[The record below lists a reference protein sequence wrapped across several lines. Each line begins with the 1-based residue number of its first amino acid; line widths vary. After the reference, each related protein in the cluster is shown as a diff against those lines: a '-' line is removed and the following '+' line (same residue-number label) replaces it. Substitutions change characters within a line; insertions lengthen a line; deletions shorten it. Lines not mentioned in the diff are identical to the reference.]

1 MLIHSRNY
9 KYIAEH
15 QLGNKSFSK
24 TTRKKVLMLEVL
36 LTALLITVIFGIVMR
51 MSPSLS
57 ARAKTLLLHP
67 LARTIIFQAVLRLI
81 RIFILRR

>member
-1 MLIHSRNY
+1 ML
-9 KYIAEH
+9 
-15 QLGNKSFSK
+15 
-24 TTRKKVLMLEVL
+24 KVF

-57 ARAKTLLLHP
+57 ARAKTLLRHP
-67 LARTIIFQAVLRLI
+67 WARTIMFQAVLRLI

>member
-1 MLIHSRNY
+1 MLKI
-9 KYIAEH
+9 
-15 QLGNKSFSK
+15 
-24 TTRKKVLMLEVL
+24 L

-57 ARAKTLLLHP
+57 ARAKTLLRHP

>member
-1 MLIHSRNY
+1 MLKI
-9 KYIAEH
+9 
-15 QLGNKSFSK
+15 
-24 TTRKKVLMLEVL
+24 L

-57 ARAKTLLLHP
+57 ARAKTLPRHL
-67 LARTIIFQAVLRLI
+67 LARTIMFKAFLRLI

>member
-1 MLIHSRNY
+1 ML
-9 KYIAEH
+9 K
-15 QLGNKSFSK
+15 
-24 TTRKKVLMLEVL
+24 VL

-57 ARAKTLLLHP
+57 ARAKTLLRNP
-67 LARTIIFQAVLRLI
+67 LARTIIFQVVLRLI